1 MIWDDR
7 QDLLAA
13 QLAFYGATDA
23 TFRVD
28 LEGLGPSSRSEGDG
42 RAGLG
47 ELGTTAPVPAV
58 SWEDAATGKLVAVAD
73 ATFLG
78 SWIPTTGSLL
88 AGWANRSLPP
98 AAVAPPV
105 EGVPTRGTTDDS
117 QIAWAWAFA
126 IAESVDAESV
136 YCAVAE
142 EGGVARWSFLGL
154 RRLRRA
160 GASVLAV
167 SSPPTAVPGGR
178 AGSASTAST
187 DPAAS

>member
-23 TFRVD
+23 TFRV
-28 LEGLGPSSRSEGDG
+28 EFTGGTGLQG
-42 RAGLG
+42 
-47 ELGTTAPVPAV
+47 PAV
-58 SWEDAATGKLVAVAD
+58 SWEDAATGKVLAVAD

-78 SWIPTTGSLL
+78 SWIPTSGSLL

-126 IAESVDAESV
+126 IAESVDADSV

-160 GASVLAV
+160 G
-167 SSPPTAVPGGR
+167 G
-178 AGSASTAST
+178 ASTAST
-187 DPAAS
+187 DSAAS